1 MRARGT
7 ASALATVAAATLATL
22 VAGSLG
28 ACLGYGSPVDEGFE
42 PGAPLPERG
51 TLEDSGVAAPPPPP
65 PAATDAATVDV
76 DAGTGDA
83 ARAPLRA
90 FVTSQTKTGN
100 LGGVAA
106 ADQLCTSLATAA
118 GLGGTYRAWL
128 SVSGADAID
137 HVTSVGPW
145 QLVTGDVVA
154 ADKAGLAAAQ
164 LKHLVNRDEKGAT
177 PPDAEDRV
185 WTGTGSN
192 GRYVGPDCAQWTG
205 AGAGLVGEAKNGG
218 SGNWT
223 ALGNESC
230 TEVNRVYCFEL

>member
-1 MRARGT
+1 MRARET

-22 VAGSLG
+22 GGASLG
-28 ACLGYGSPVDEGFE
+28 ACFGYGTPVDEGVE
-42 PGAPLPERG
+42 PSSKLPERG
-51 TLEDSGVAAPPPPP
+51 TLEDSGVAVPPPP
-65 PAATDAATVDV
+65 PATNDAATADA
-76 DAGTGDA
+76 DAGAGDA
-83 ARAPLRA
+83 AKAPLRA
-90 FVTSQTKTGN
+90 FVSSQTKTGN

-137 HVTSVGPW
+137 HVTSLGPW
-145 QLVTGDVVA
+145 QLVTGEVVA
-154 ADKAGLAAAQ
+154 ADRAALAAAK
-164 LKHLVNRDEKGAT
+164 LEHLVNRDEKGAT

-185 WTGTGSN
+185 WTGTGPN
-192 GRYVGPDCAQWTG
+192 GRYVGPDCAQWAG
-205 AGAGLVGEAKNGG
+205 AGSGLVGEAKNGG
-218 SGNWT
+218 SGSWT